1 MYNGLHKLTIP
12 RMVIIADDVA
22 LVIVGKYLE
31 DINNLFNV
39 TFSKYA
45 GWMNESGLKM
55 AKHKTEIT
63 LVISMKTHRNDHTT
77 SR

>member
-1 MYNGLHKLTIP
+1 MYNGLLELPIP
-12 RMVIIADDVA
+12 RMVTPVAFVDDVA

-31 DINNLFNV
+31 DIKNLFNV
-39 TFSKYA
+39 TFIKFS

-63 LVISMKTHRNDHTT
+63 LIT
-77 SR
+77 S